1 MKKLLPLLLL
11 ASAPAYADITH
22 SITSSIKLE
31 SLTAATTADKIGSSY
46 SVSGSGVTTE
56 DANSNAG
63 VVGGFGDLTNG
74 VPAFTSITATQ
85 STNGGAFS
93 FSQTLLEGDVTPTSA
108 VTTGEVA
115 NFSDLT
121 STAAGDPTGL
131 TGTIDNYTMEV
142 DLGTS
147 TGTIVTGQFVT
158 TLTVD

>member
-11 ASAPAYADITH
+11 ASPAYADITH

-31 SLTAATTADKIGSSY
+31 VSTAATTADKIGSSY

-56 DANSNAG
+56 DASSNAG

-85 STNGGAFS
+85 ATNGEAFS
-93 FSQTLLEGDVTPTSA
+93 FSQSLLEGDVSPTSA

-121 STAAGDPTGL
+121 STAAGSATGL
-131 TGTIDNYTMEV
+131 EGTIDNHAISLTA
-142 DLGTS
+142 GG
-147 TGTIVTGQFVT
+147 TGTTATGQFVT

>member
-1 MKKLLPLLLL
+1 MKKLLPLLLF

-31 SLTAATTADKIGSSY
+31 VSTAATTADKIGSSY

-63 VVGGFGDLTNG
+63 VVGGFGDLTDG
-74 VPAFTSITATQ
+74 IPTFTSITATQ
-85 STNGGAFS
+85 ATNGEAFS
-93 FSQTLLEGDVTPTSA
+93 FSQTLLEGDATPTSA

-121 STAAGDPTGL
+121 STAAGSATGL
-131 TGTIDNYTMEV
+131 EGTIDNHAISLTA
-142 DLGTS
+142 GG
-147 TGTIVTGQFVT
+147 TGTTATGQFVT

>member
-1 MKKLLPLLLL
+1 MKKLLPFIFLF
-11 ASAPAYADITH
+11 SAPAYANITH
-22 SITSSIKLE
+22 SISASIKLE
-31 SLTAATTADKIGSSY
+31 SLTAATTADKVSSSY

-85 STNGGAFS
+85 ATNGEAFS
-93 FSQTLLEGDVTPTSA
+93 FSQTLLEGDATPTSA

-147 TGTIVTGQFVT
+147 TGTVVTGQFVT

>member
-1 MKKLLPLLLL
+1 MKKLLPLILL

-31 SLTAATTADKIGSSY
+31 VSTAATTADKIGSSY

-56 DANSNAG
+56 DSSSNAG
-63 VVGGFGDLTNG
+63 VVGGFGALTNG

-85 STNGGAFS
+85 ATNGEAFS
-93 FSQTLLEGDVTPTSA
+93 FSQTLLEGDTTPTSA
-108 VTTGEVA
+108 VTTGAVA

-121 STAAGDPTGL
+121 STAAGSATGL
-131 TGTIDNYTMEV
+131 EGTIDNHAISLTA
-142 DLGTS
+142 GG
-147 TGTIVTGQFVT
+147 TGTTATGQFVT

>member
-1 MKKLLPLLLL
+1 MKKLLPLLLI

-31 SLTAATTADKIGSSY
+31 SITAATTADKIGSSF
-46 SVSGSGVTTE
+46 SVSGQGVSTE
-56 DANSNAG
+56 DSASNAN
-63 VVGGFGDLTNG
+63 VVGGFGEITNG
-74 VPAFTSITATQ
+74 VPEFVTITASQ
-85 STNGGAFS
+85 AESGEAFS
-93 FSQTLLEGDVTPTSA
+93 FSQSFLEGDATPTSA

-131 TGTIDNYTMEV
+131 TGTIDNHTMEV

>member
-85 STNGGAFS
+85 STNGEAFS

-121 STAAGDPTGL
+121 STAAGSATGL
-131 TGTIDNYTMEV
+131 EGTIDNHAISLTA
-142 DLGTS
+142 GG
-147 TGTIVTGQFVT
+147 TGTTATGQFVT

>member
-11 ASAPAYADITH
+11 ASAPAYANITH
-22 SITSSIKLE
+22 SISASIKLE
-31 SLTAATTADKIGSSY
+31 SLTAATTADKVSSSY

-63 VVGGFGDLTNG
+63 IVGGFGDLTNG
-74 VPAFTSITATQ
+74 VPSFTSITATQ
-85 STNGGAFS
+85 ATNGEAFS
-93 FSQTLLEGDVTPTSA
+93 FSQTLLEGDATPTSA

-142 DLGTS
+142 DLGSS

>member
-1 MKKLLPLLLL
+1 MKKLLPLLLF

-31 SLTAATTADKIGSSY
+31 VSTAATTADKIGSSY

-56 DANSNAG
+56 DASSNAG

-74 VPAFTSITATQ
+74 IPTFTSITATQ
-85 STNGGAFS
+85 ATNGEAFS
-93 FSQTLLEGDVTPTSA
+93 FSQTLLEGDATPTSA

-121 STAAGDPTGL
+121 STAAGSATGL
-131 TGTIDNYTMEV
+131 EGTIDNHAISLTA
-142 DLGTS
+142 GG
-147 TGTIVTGQFVT
+147 TGTTATGQFVT

>member
-85 STNGGAFS
+85 STNGEAFS

>member
-85 STNGGAFS
+85 ATNGEAFS
-93 FSQTLLEGDVTPTSA
+93 FSQTLLEGDATPTSA

>member
-11 ASAPAYADITH
+11 ASAPAYANITH
-22 SITSSIKLE
+22 SISASIKLE
-31 SLTAATTADKIGSSY
+31 SLTAATTADKVSSSY

-74 VPAFTSITATQ
+74 VPSFTSITATQ
-85 STNGGAFS
+85 ATNGEAFS
-93 FSQTLLEGDVTPTSA
+93 FSQTLLEGDATPTSA

>member
-1 MKKLLPLLLL
+1 MKRLLPLLLL
-11 ASAPAYADITH
+11 ASTPAYADITH

-31 SLTAATTADKIGSSY
+31 VSTAATTADKIGSSY

-56 DANSNAG
+56 DASSNAG

-85 STNGGAFS
+85 ATNGEAFS
-93 FSQTLLEGDVTPTSA
+93 FSQTLLEGDVSPTSA

-121 STAAGDPTGL
+121 STAAGSATGL
-131 TGTIDNYTMEV
+131 EGTIDNHAISLTA
-142 DLGTS
+142 GG
-147 TGTIVTGQFVT
+147 TGTTATGQFVT

>member
-85 STNGGAFS
+85 STNGEAFS

-121 STAAGDPTGL
+121 STAAGSATGL
-131 TGTIDNYTMEV
+131 EGTIDNHAISLTA
-142 DLGTS
+142 GG
-147 TGTIVTGQFVT
+147 TGTTATGQFVT
-158 TLTVD
+158 TLTVN

>member
-85 STNGGAFS
+85 ATNGEAFS

-121 STAAGDPTGL
+121 STAAGSATGL
-131 TGTIDNYTMEV
+131 EGTIDNHAISLTA
-142 DLGTS
+142 GG
-147 TGTIVTGQFVT
+147 TGTTATGQFVT

>member
-11 ASAPAYADITH
+11 ASPAYADITH

-31 SLTAATTADKIGSSY
+31 VSTAATTADKIGSSY

-56 DANSNAG
+56 DASSNAG

-74 VPAFTSITATQ
+74 IPTFTSITATQ
-85 STNGGAFS
+85 ATNGEAFS
-93 FSQTLLEGDVTPTSA
+93 FSQSLLEGDVSPTSA

-121 STAAGDPTGL
+121 STAAGSATGL
-131 TGTIDNYTMEV
+131 EGTIDNHAISLTA
-142 DLGTS
+142 GG
-147 TGTIVTGQFVT
+147 TGTTATGQFVT

>member
-1 MKKLLPLLLL
+1 MKKLLPLLLF
-11 ASAPAYADITH
+11 ASAPVYADITH

-31 SLTAATTADKIGSSY
+31 VSTAATTADKIGSSY

-74 VPAFTSITATQ
+74 IPTFTSITATQ
-85 STNGGAFS
+85 ATNGEAFS

-121 STAAGDPTGL
+121 STAAGSATGL
-131 TGTIDNYTMEV
+131 EGTIDNHAISLTA
-142 DLGTS
+142 GG
-147 TGTIVTGQFVT
+147 TGTTATGQFVT

>member
-85 STNGGAFS
+85 ATNGEAFS
-93 FSQTLLEGDVTPTSA
+93 FSQTLLEGDATPTSA

-142 DLGTS
+142 DIGTS

>member
-1 MKKLLPLLLL
+1 MKKLLPLLLI

-31 SLTAATTADKIGSSY
+31 VSTAATTADKIGSSY

-56 DANSNAG
+56 DSSSNAG

-85 STNGGAFS
+85 STNGEAFS

-121 STAAGDPTGL
+121 STAAGSATGL
-131 TGTIDNYTMEV
+131 EGTIDNHAISLTA
-142 DLGTS
+142 GG
-147 TGTIVTGQFVT
+147 TGTTATGQFVT

>member
-74 VPAFTSITATQ
+74 VQAFTSITATQ
-85 STNGGAFS
+85 STNGEAFS

-121 STAAGDPTGL
+121 STAAGSATGL
-131 TGTIDNYTMEV
+131 EGTIDNHAISLTA
-142 DLGTS
+142 GG
-147 TGTIVTGQFVT
+147 TGTTATGQFVT

>member
-1 MKKLLPLLLL
+1 MKKLLPLLLI

-31 SLTAATTADKIGSSY
+31 VSTAATTADKIGSSY

-56 DANSNAG
+56 DSSSNAG

-85 STNGGAFS
+85 ATNGEAFS
-93 FSQTLLEGDVTPTSA
+93 FSQTLLEVEVTPTYA

-121 STAAGDPTGL
+121 STAAGSATGL
-131 TGTIDNYTMEV
+131 EGTIDNHAISLTA
-142 DLGTS
+142 GG
-147 TGTIVTGQFVT
+147 TGTTATGQFVT
-158 TLTVD
+158 TLTVN

>member
-1 MKKLLPLLLL
+1 MKKLLPLLLI

-22 SITSSIKLE
+22 SITYCIKLE
-31 SLTAATTADKIGSSY
+31 VSTAATTADKIGSSY

-56 DANSNAG
+56 DSSSNAG

-85 STNGGAFS
+85 ATNGEACS

-121 STAAGDPTGL
+121 STAAGSATGL
-131 TGTIDNYTMEV
+131 EGTIDNHAISLTA
-142 DLGTS
+142 GG
-147 TGTIVTGQFVT
+147 TGTTATGQFVT
-158 TLTVD
+158 TLTVN